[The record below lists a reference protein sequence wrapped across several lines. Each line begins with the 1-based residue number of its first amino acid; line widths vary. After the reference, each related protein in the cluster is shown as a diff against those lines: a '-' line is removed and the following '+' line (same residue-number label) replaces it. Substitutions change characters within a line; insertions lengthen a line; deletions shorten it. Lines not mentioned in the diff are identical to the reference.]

1 MQSHRILNA
10 IAAPILLPGL
20 DAGGQSLYPGRMR
33 ILILTLGSRGDVQP
47 YAALG
52 AVLKA
57 RGHDVTL
64 ATGQGFEDMIEAQ
77 GLAATPLTDDVRKMI
92 QTPEMQKALRTFSGK
107 VRAWRASKGMYRR
120 QLDEMWAVAQDVRP
134 DMLVY
139 HHPKGLAAQSIAEA
153 LGITAIPTAL
163 IPAYIPT
170 GAFPS
175 PGLPLGD
182 LGSFGNRTSH
192 RLVVGLMSRLLAGQI
207 GAWRR
212 DSLGL
217 AARPPRDLF
226 AGHHPEN
233 RAVLRLH
240 GFSRHLVPPPGD
252 WGVKEEITGY
262 WFSDSPADWRPPEEL
277 ARFLEAGP
285 PPVYVGFGSMPAE
298 DAEHLTRTV
307 LEALT
312 LAGRRAVLATGW
324 GGLAAGIAEDQ
335 TAAQVHALES
345 APHAWLFPRC
355 AAVVHHGGAGTTHEG
370 LRWGR
375 PSILCPVFGDQPF
388 WGRQV
393 LKAGAGPPPLPQ
405 KRLTA
410 AALAAALAATEDP
423 SLRARAAALGEALR
437 AEPGAA
443 GAAAAIDGLATGE
456 PAAKDRRAAG
466 Q

>member
-1 MQSHRILNA
+1 
-10 IAAPILLPGL
+10 
-20 DAGGQSLYPGRMR
+20 MR

-52 AVLKA
+52 AALKA

-77 GLAATPLTDDVRKMI
+77 GLPAAPLTDDVRQMI

-107 VRAWRASKGMYRR
+107 VQAWRASKGMYRR
-120 QLDEMWAVAQDVRP
+120 QLDEMWAVARDIRP

-153 LGITAIPTAL
+153 LRITAIPTAL

-170 GAFPS
+170 AAFPS
-175 PGLPLGD
+175 PGLALPD
-182 LGSFGNRTSH
+182 LGRFGNRMSH
-192 RLVVGLMSRLLAGQI
+192 RVVVGLMSRLLAGQI

-212 DSLGL
+212 NSLGL
-217 AARPPRDLF
+217 TTRPPRDLF
-226 AGHHPEN
+226 AGHRPEN
-233 RAVLRLH
+233 RAVVRLH
-240 GFSRHLVPPPGD
+240 GFSRHLVPFPED
-252 WGVKEEITGY
+252 WGGAEEITGY
-262 WFSDSPADWRPPEEL
+262 WFSDSPTDWRPPEDL
-277 ARFLEAGP
+277 ARFLAAGP

-298 DAEHLTRTV
+298 NAEHLTRTI

-312 LAGRRAVLATGW
+312 MAGRRAVLATGW
-324 GGLAAGIAEDQ
+324 GGLAAGIAENQ
-335 TAAQVHALES
+335 IATEVHVLES

-388 WGRQV
+388 WGRRV
-393 LKAGAGPPPLPQ
+393 LQAGAGPPPLPQ

-410 AALAAALAATEDP
+410 AALAGALAATEDP
-423 SLRARAAALGEALR
+423 ALRARAAALGEALR
-437 AEPGAA
+437 AEPGAE
-443 GAAAAIDGLATGE
+443 GAAAAINRLSTGE
-456 PAAKDRRAAG
+456 SAAAG
-466 Q
+466 RREAGQ